1 MTPLPDPSAPDQLR
15 SWRIRIFAIT
25 WLAYAGFYLCRK
37 NFSVLMP
44 LLQDDLSFS
53 KDQLADVIF
62 AYSLSYALGQLFGGS
77 LSDRFG
83 PRLIVTAGLGIALL
97 SNVGMGFST
106 SFYLLG
112 FFNCLNG
119 LGQSQGWPGLVKNM
133 GCWFHPRERG
143 VVMAWW
149 TTNYVLGSFMATV
162 FATFVVSHP
171 TFLAQWV
178 WQRGFWAPAVLLSM
192 IAVFFPLVARTQ
204 PSDVGMPDVAGDPGS
219 KPIHKTSALLRK
231 ILAKPVVWITGITA
245 ALLKIT
251 RYSFLF
257 WLPLYMVEQLGYE
270 LESAGYISAAYELA
284 GFLGAI
290 LAGYASD
297 KLFQSRRYPVATIM
311 QGGLGLACY
320 LYPRLAGRGYL
331 GNSVG
336 ISLIGIMNYGP
347 DTLMQGA
354 ASQDVGSRHGTATA
368 AGFISGLSSI
378 GQLVSPYLVA
388 RVSSRFG
395 WDRVFQ
401 VFVALAVLG
410 SLLTASMW
418 NYTAAKLE
426 GSRPDRGGE

>member
-1 MTPLPDPSAPDQLR
+1 MTPVR
-15 SWRIRIFAIT
+15 SRFIR
-25 WLAYAGFYLCRK
+25 RR
-37 NFSVLMP
+37 P
-44 LLQDDLSFS
+44 
-53 KDQLADVIF
+53 
-62 AYSLSYALGQLFGGS
+62 
-77 LSDRFG
+77 
-83 PRLIVTAGLGIALL
+83 
-97 SNVGMGFST
+97 
-106 SFYLLG
+106 
-112 FFNCLNG
+112 
-119 LGQSQGWPGLVKNM
+119 
-133 GCWFHPRERG
+133 
-143 VVMAWW
+143 
-149 TTNYVLGSFMATV
+149 
-162 FATFVVSHP
+162 
-171 TFLAQWV
+171 
-178 WQRGFWAPAVLLSM
+178 
-192 IAVFFPLVARTQ
+192 
-204 PSDVGMPDVAGDPGS
+204 
-219 KPIHKTSALLRK
+219 LLRK

>member
-1 MTPLPDPSAPDQLR
+1 MTSLPDLSAPDQLR

-44 LLQDDLSFS
+44 LLQDHLGFS
-53 KDQLADVIF
+53 KDQLADIIF
-62 AYSLSYALGQLFGGS
+62 GYSLSYALGQVFAGS
-77 LSDRFG
+77 LSDRFS
-83 PRLIVTAGLGIALL
+83 PRLIVTAGLGIAIL
-97 SNVGMGFST
+97 SNLGMGFST

-112 FFNCLNG
+112 FLGCLNG
-119 LGQSQGWPGLVKNM
+119 LGQSQGWPGLVKTM
-133 GCWFHPRERG
+133 ACWFHPRERG

-149 TTNYVLGSFMATV
+149 TTNYVLGGFVGTV

-178 WQRGFWAPAVLLSM
+178 WQRGFWAPAVLLSV

-204 PSDVGMPDVAGDPGS
+204 PSDVGMPGVAGDPGS
-219 KPIHKTSALLRK
+219 KLIHLRK
-231 ILAKPVVWITGITA
+231 FLTKPVVWITGITA

-257 WLPLYMVEQLGYE
+257 WLPLYMVEHLGYE
-270 LESAGYISAAYELA
+270 LESAGYISSTYELV
-284 GFLGAI
+284 GCLGAI

-320 LYPRLAGRGYL
+320 LHPRLASQGYL
-331 GNSVG
+331 GNTVG

-354 ASQDVGSRHGTATA
+354 ASQDAGSRRGTATV

-388 RVSSRFG
+388 RVTTRFG
-395 WDRVFQ
+395 WDRLFQ
-401 VFVALAVLG
+401 VFFVLSILG
-410 SLLTASMW
+410 SLLTATMW
-418 NYTAAKLE
+418 NYTAAKPE
-426 GSRPDRGGE
+426 GPSPDRSDGE